1 MENKEIDNL
10 KGEIRKLKRELELT
24 RRKYNSELAINS
36 GLIKANTKLATDNK
50 YLKLDLETERLKI
63 ISLKQYIED
72 ESNISIDYIKILLKD
87 KDVYNSN
94 K

>member
-1 MENKEIDNL
+1 MNNEIDNL
-10 KGEIRKLKRELELT
+10 KGEIRKLKRELGLI
-24 RRKYNSELAINS
+24 RRKYNIELTINS
-36 GLIKANTKLATDNK
+36 GLIKANTKLHTDNK

-63 ISLKQYIED
+63 INLKQYIED